1 MRNEQNFR
9 CANVAPAGANVA
21 TLRHRK
27 HCANV
32 VTTRANVATFAHQKL
47 CACVVATGANGV
59 ATGANVALLA
69 PAIVKALRYSLECL
83 MYVCIRLTRGY

>member
-32 VTTRANVATFAHQKL
+32 VATHANVATLAHRKL
-47 CACVVATGANGV
+47 CACVVATGASGV

-69 PAIVKALRYSLECL
+69 PSAPAIAKAPRYSLECL
-83 MYVCIRLTRGY
+83 MCV